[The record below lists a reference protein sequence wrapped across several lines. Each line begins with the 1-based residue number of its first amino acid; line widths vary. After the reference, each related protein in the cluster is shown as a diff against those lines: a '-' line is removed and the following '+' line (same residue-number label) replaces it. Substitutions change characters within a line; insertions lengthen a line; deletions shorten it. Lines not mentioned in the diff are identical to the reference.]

1 MGKCHHH
8 PNERREGIGS
18 TQTTERL
25 AMVMVA
31 VVVVKVVL
39 VVVVVA
45 VVVVVVVVV
54 VVAVVVVVGCFG
66 WEVLGAAHADKPQT
80 SCESRAGTRCKL
92 TTLRSTLPPQFSI
105 QNPGSAF
112 TPHPVDP
119 SSTRLLRPHSRAP
132 L

>member
-31 VVVVKVVL
+31 VVVVLVVL

-45 VVVVVVVVV
+45 VVVVVVV

-66 WEVLGAAHADKPQT
+66 WEALGAAHADKPQT